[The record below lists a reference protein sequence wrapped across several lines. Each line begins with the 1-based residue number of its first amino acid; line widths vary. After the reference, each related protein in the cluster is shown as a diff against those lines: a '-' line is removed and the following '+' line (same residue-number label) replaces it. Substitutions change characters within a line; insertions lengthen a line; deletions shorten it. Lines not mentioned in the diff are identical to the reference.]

1 MVFRLY
7 EMQKA
12 YKGAPKGAKIYFWA
26 QEKVKKFKRCA
37 KLVCIFHDAVI

>member
-12 YKGAPKGAKIYFWA
+12 YKGTPKGTKTWFFA
-26 QEKVKKFKRCA
+26 QGKVKKFENRA
-37 KLVCIFHDAVI
+37 KLVCIFYNAVI